1 MFDERAVE
9 SYFHLISVQADRF
22 IRNVQ
27 KVPGTGRHFMI
38 TALNTCLQIRAA
50 QRNGSAGKW
59 AMTFKLAAA
68 GAAAQEIR
76 QTAAAMAEGNGGSLV
91 LDDAQREYMRKT
103 SRVFSRYDD
112 KLKVLSREY
121 KDHFRRKL
129 QELLKEE

>member
-9 SYFHLISVQADRF
+9 SYFHLVSVQADRF
-22 IRNVQ
+22 IRNVE
-27 KVPGTGRHFMI
+27 KVPGTGPHFMS

-59 AMTFKLAAA
+59 AITFKLAAA
-68 GAAAQEIR
+68 AAATQEIR
-76 QTAAAMAEGNGGSLV
+76 QAAAAMAKGNGGSSV

-103 SRVFSRYDD
+103 SRVFSQHDR
-112 KLKVLSREY
+112 KLKALSQEY

-129 QELLKEE
+129 QELLKE